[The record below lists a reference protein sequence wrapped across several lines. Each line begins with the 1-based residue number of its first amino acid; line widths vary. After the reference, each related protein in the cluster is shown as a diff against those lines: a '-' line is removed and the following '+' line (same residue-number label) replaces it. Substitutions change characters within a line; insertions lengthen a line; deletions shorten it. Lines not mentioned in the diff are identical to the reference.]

1 MKSVHAS
8 PLRDEPHC
16 LRYHPRDRL
25 SSSKLM
31 SNYISGVMPFSLT
44 SSYFFLDD
52 YFVLVRKFYG
62 CIVLHCVVLSKFL

>member
-1 MKSVHAS
+1 MHLLSEMSHIVS
-8 PLRDEPHC
+8 GIIPETV
-16 LRYHPRDRL
+16 RL